1 MSCTAALYGTL
12 GMLNFSLV
20 ITQGMQSL
28 PLCAAQQASGLIF
41 ACASTP
47 AKPPTPSPPPAT
59 SLFATS
65 TPPRLC
71 YWLLPGLTTLQQ
83 GCILHYFPPE
93 PSKPIA
99 TQTLL
104 VSGAAS
110 VLAKGPALAPSAAT
124 RRTTAA
130 STTGR
135 KRRTGVGG
143 ILSSKHNRQDNENY
157 GTDSGARAAT

>member
-28 PLCAAQQASGLIF
+28 PICAAQQASGLIL

-47 AKPPTPSPPPAT
+47 AKPRTPSPPPAT

-110 VLAKGPALAPSAAT
+110 QEDWCGWHTEQQAQQAGQRELWYGQW
-124 RRTTAA
+124 
-130 STTGR
+130 R
-135 KRRTGVGG
+135 KSRNFKIHR
-143 ILSSKHNRQDNENY
+143 L
-157 GTDSGARAAT
+157 